1 MTDSEGKVN
10 VREIKASCIVG
21 ARPNFMKMSSLLD
34 AMSRLPHWRPSLV
47 HTGQHYSP
55 EMSQAFFEDLGLPAP
70 DINLEV
76 GSGTQSWQTA
86 EVIRRIE
93 PVWEKARP
101 DVVIVVGDVNSTVAT
116 SLVAAKMGLKLAHVE
131 AGLRSF
137 DRAMPEEINRLV
149 TDVLADFLFVT
160 EPSGRDN
167 LLREGCDPAKIFL
180 VGNTM
185 IDTLLRFRARA
196 AQSDVV
202 ERLGLEARNYAIVTM
217 HRPSNVDDPARLM
230 RLLEALERVAVRLPI
245 LFPMHP
251 RTQQRIDPA
260 WLATTKQKIV
270 GPQNYIDFLR
280 LMSDA
285 RLVLT
290 DSGGIQEETTIL
302 GVPCLTMRENT
313 ERPVTITHG
322 TNRLVGVDPEA
333 IVEAASKALDT
344 PPSAARPELWDGQ
357 AGARILNVLEAY
369 LV

>member
-1 MTDSEGKVN
+1 MRD
-10 VREIKASCIVG
+10 IHASCIVG

-34 AMSRLPHWRPSLV
+34 EMSRRPRWHPSLV
-47 HTGQHYSP
+47 YTGQHYSP
-55 EMSQAFFEDLGLPAP
+55 EMSQTFFEDLGLPAP

-93 PVWEKARP
+93 PVWEKSRP
-101 DVVIVVGDVNSTVAT
+101 DVVIVVGDVTSTVAT
-116 SLVAAKMGLKLAHVE
+116 SLTAARMGIRIAHVE

-137 DRAMPEEINRLV
+137 DRTMPEEINRIV
-149 TDVLADFLFVT
+149 TDALSDFLFVT
-160 EPSGRDN
+160 EASGRDN
-167 LLREGCDPAKIFL
+167 LLREGCDPGKIFM

-185 IDTLLRFRARA
+185 IDTLLRFRGRA

-202 ERLGLEARNYAIVTM
+202 ERLGLEPHHYAVVTM
-217 HRPSNVDDPARLM
+217 HRPSNVDDPVRLM
-230 RLLEALERVAVRLPI
+230 RLLNALEHVATRVPI
-245 LFPMHP
+245 VFPMHP

-260 WLATTKQKIV
+260 WLGSTKQKIIA
-270 GPQNYIDFLR
+270 PQNYIDFLR

-302 GVPCLTMRENT
+302 GVPCLTLRENT
-313 ERPVTITHG
+313 ERPVTISSG

-333 IVEAASKALDT
+333 IVEAAWQALEGT
-344 PPSAARPELWDGQ
+344 PSAARPEMWDGK
-357 AGARILNVLEAY
+357 AGARILDALERH
-369 LV
+369 LN

>member
-1 MTDSEGKVN
+1 MRQIN
-10 VREIKASCIVG
+10 ASCIVG

-34 AMSRLPHWRPSLV
+34 EMSRRPRWRPSLV

-76 GSGTQSWQTA
+76 GSGTPSWQTA
-86 EVIRRIE
+86 EVMRRIE
-93 PVWEKARP
+93 PVWEQSRP
-101 DVVIVVGDVNSTVAT
+101 DVVIVVGDVNSTAAA
-116 SLVAAKMGLKLAHVE
+116 SLTAAKMGLKLAHVE

-137 DRAMPEEINRLV
+137 DRTMPEELNRLV

-160 EPSGRDN
+160 EASGREN
-167 LLREGCDPAKIFL
+167 LLREGCDPAKIFM

-185 IDTLLRFRARA
+185 IDTLLRFRGRA
-196 AQSDVV
+196 AESQVL
-202 ERLGLEARNYAIVTM
+202 ERLGLAAHHYAIVTM

-230 RLLEALERVAVRLPI
+230 QLLNALERVAARLPVV
-245 LFPMHP
+245 FPMHP

-260 WLATTKQKIV
+260 WLAATQQKIV
-270 GPQNYIDFLR
+270 APRNYIDFLR
-280 LMSDA
+280 LMSCA

-302 GVPCLTMRENT
+302 GVPCLTLRENT

-333 IVEAASKALDT
+333 IVEGAWQALEST
-344 PPSAARPELWDGQ
+344 PSAARPEMWDGK
-357 AGARILNVLEAY
+357 AGARILDALEAA
-369 LV
+369 LVAI